1 MKVTTM
7 LIERLLE
14 LKTLGVSTFVDP
26 CPIELGRNPELAA
39 EVAEATGM
47 HIICA
52 TGLYTNRL
60 GILVYF
66 RQRSID
72 EIAEIF
78 KRELTEGIGSS
89 GIRAGLIKCATG
101 LNEITRHEEK
111 CLRAAGRAHKA
122 TGAPI
127 LTHTESATM
136 GNEQLDILAS
146 EGVTSRGSSS
156 GIPVAQRICDITLAW
171 WSGGFSGVRPLWPRV
186 ESFLIGYGL
195 PRWRDYWPSAMPGRL
210 SCRTI
215 MSAIGRAPSMHTPR
229 AVGSPSRTIR
239 ICSRMC
245 SEVAGHRCQRSAD
258 PDDNGRQSAAIFRR
272 GALAR
277 MGGGS
282 VCPPVGIRGEPDPP
296 VSFGNGWECREDPL
310 ADKAIGRL
318 IIRIMPEHTEN
329 HGRRVVCE

>member
-1 MKVTTM
+1 MKQVQTVLGPISVEQLGVSLMHEHLVIGWPGWVFDPLARFDRMKVTAM

-39 EVAEATGM
+39 EVAEATGV

-60 GILVYF
+60 GIPVYF
-66 RQRSID
+66 RQRSVD
-72 EIAEIF
+72 EIADIF

-146 EGVTSRGSSS
+146 EGVDFTRVIIGHSCGTADLR
-156 GIPVAQRICDITLAW
+156 
-171 WSGGFSGVRPLWPRV
+171 RPL
-186 ESFLIGYGL
+186 
-195 PRWRDYWPSAMPGRL
+195 A
-210 SCRTI
+210 
-215 MSAIGRAPSMHTPR
+215 RAPSGAHAR
-229 AVGSPSRTIR
+229 AATRVRQAELYPFIQGCAP
-239 ICSRMC
+239 
-245 SEVAGHRCQRSAD
+245 EVAGCRCERSAG
-258 PDDNGRQSAAIFRR
+258 PDDDGRQSAAIFR
-272 GALAR
+272 GGLLAR
-277 MGGGS
+277 IGGGS
-282 VCPPVGIRGEPDPP
+282 TRASVGIRGEPYPP
-296 VSFGNGWECREDPL
+296 VSFGNGWECRQDPL
-310 ADKAIGRL
+310 GDEVVGRL
-318 IIRIMPEHTEN
+318 I
-329 HGRRVVCE
+329 V

>member
-1 MKVTTM
+1 MKQVQTVLGPISVEQLGVSLMHEHLVIGWPGWVFDPLARFDRMKVTAM

-39 EVAEATGM
+39 EVAEATGI

-60 GILVYF
+60 GIPVYF
-66 RQRSID
+66 RQRSVD
-72 EIAEIF
+72 EIADIF

-146 EGVTSRGSSS
+146 EGVDFTRVIIGHSCGTADLRYHLSLVDRGVFL
-156 GIPVAQRICDITLAW
+156 GFDRFGLETAFPDRLRIASLAGLLAIGHARQIVLSHDHVGHW
-171 WSGGFSGVRPLWPRV
+171 LGRPLVRTPEQQRGFARRSYTHLFKDV
-186 ESFLIGYGL
+186 L
-195 PRWRDYWPSAMPGRL
+195 PKL
-210 SCRTI
+210 
-215 MSAIGRAPSMHTPR
+215 R
-229 AVGSPSRTIR
+229 AVGV
-239 ICSRMC
+239 
-245 SEVAGHRCQRSAD
+245 SEAQVQTMMV
-258 PDDNGRQSAAIFRR
+258 DNPRR
-272 GALAR
+272 FF
-277 MGGGS
+277 GG
-282 VCPPVGIRGEPDPP
+282 DY
-296 VSFGNGWECREDPL
+296 
-310 ADKAIGRL
+310 
-318 IIRIMPEHTEN
+318 
-329 HGRRVVCE
+329 